1 MGLGKTLTMIA
12 LTATDLETGQHE
24 DLSRADIPVEERH
37 NGATLIIV
45 PPPRKQCLSHSLD
58 AEVRG

>member
-12 LTATDLETGQHE
+12 LAATDLEIEHH
-24 DLSRADIPVEERH
+24 DDFSRVDVAADEGH

-45 PPPRKQCLSHSLD
+45 PPPRKRGWSH
-58 AEVRG
+58 